1 MKVYSFVGESG
12 TGKSH
17 HASFVAGKYGIRY
30 IIDDGLLIKG
40 NNIIAGVS
48 AKAEATKISA
58 IKRAV
63 FTEPKHAAEVKKAIE
78 ELKPDKIM
86 ILGTSDKMVDK
97 IALRLGLPTI
107 TTRIYIEDVVSQ
119 KQIEIARKKRIS
131 EGKHVIPVPT
141 FEVKKQFSGYFLDP
155 LRIFRRNKGGFYEKT
170 VVRPNYSY
178 LGNYTISENV
188 INTIVI
194 NEIRFFEGV
203 YKVNRVVME
212 NNSDGIIIKIDLS
225 MEYGFEMIPIL
236 KKAIIAVKKQV
247 EHMTALNVIKIKV
260 FVKSIN
266 IKQKTNIKEKGV

>member
-1 MKVYSFVGESG
+1 LKVYSFVGESG

-155 LRIFRRNKGGFYEKT
+155 LRIFRRSKGGFYEKT

-203 YKVNRVVME
+203 YKVNRVIME
-212 NNSDGIIIKIDLS
+212 NNTSGIIIKIDLS

-260 FVKSIN
+260 FVKSVN